1 MSGLRFTS
9 PPPGL
14 APLVDFSLRAIDG
27 AEGLYS
33 LESTEQAGVRLF
45 VLDASRYF
53 TGYEPAV
60 PLADRAGLGLEEADE
75 PTVFVVANP
84 GGDGTTVNLMAP
96 ILVNP
101 ATGAATQV
109 ILDGGQW
116 PMRAPLAA

>member
-14 APLVDFSLRAIDG
+14 APLVDFSLRPIDG
-27 AEGLYS
+27 AEGLFS
-33 LESTEQAGVRLF
+33 LESRDQAGLRMF
-45 VLDASRYF
+45 VLEASRYF
-53 TGYEPAV
+53 RDYVPAV
-60 PLADRAGLGLEEADE
+60 PEAKRVELGLSEADE
-75 PTVFVVANP
+75 PTVLVVANP

-109 ILDGGQW
+109 ILDGGEW